1 MKNLIYLL
9 FAIMLFSCNKSS
21 EKDIKELT
29 KKYTTASTNH
39 DIETLFSMTHDSI
52 VWKLGPYTFKGKEAA
67 LGPNK
72 YDKGVG
78 SFLKYQIVRI
88 SEDTVDLEV
97 FETNKIIT
105 TVGMKDVTQFPRFI
119 FKDGLLYRKKSW
131 KKSLDMQE
139 LNQRSK
145 PRREW
150 IKLNHPEVFDKF
162 LDSEGNFIFNEENG
176 ELQVKMSKE
185 WKEAS
190 KKKIMDN

>member
-1 MKNLIYLL
+1 MKNLICLL
-9 FAIMLFSCNKSS
+9 FIIMLFSCNEYS
-21 EKDIKELT
+21 ERNIKELA

-52 VWKLGPYTFKGKEAA
+52 VWKLGPYTLKGKEAA

-88 SEDTVDLEV
+88 SGDTVDFELY
-97 FETNKIIT
+97 ETNDIIT
-105 TVGMKDVTQFPRFI
+105 AVGMKGVTQFPRFI
-119 FKDGLLYRKKSW
+119 FKNGLLYRKEAW
-131 KKSLDMQE
+131 KKSRDIQE

-150 IKLNHPEVFDKF
+150 VKLNHPEVFDKF
-162 LDSEGNFIFNEENG
+162 FDSEGNFIFNEENG
-176 ELQVKMSKE
+176 ELQVRMSKE
-185 WKEAS
+185 WR
-190 KKKIMDN
+190 